1 MSIYGIGLRDV
12 SYVYLLGLVGAPRTQ
27 ALSLSVLYVL
37 LTLLYALF
45 GAVVFALRG
54 SATSAERLRAG

>member
-1 MSIYGIGLRDV
+1 M
-12 SYVYLLGLVGAPRTQ
+12 
-27 ALSLSVLYVL
+27 L

-54 SATSAERLRAG
+54 AATSAERLRAG